1 MITIQ
6 AELLDIAKSFMHCLP
21 HFLQPPFAF
30 SAPSKQKEI
39 MCQKSAY
46 TPCMVEKLPVG
57 WEWISIEI
65 ENQLLVVHIQKK
77 PQYITC

>member
-21 HFLQPPFAF
+21 PLPLNHPL
-30 SAPSKQKEI
+30 PSLLPLNRRKI
-39 MCQKSAY
+39 CQKSAY